1 MFRLLF
7 TITIVFILWG
17 SPVFS
22 ETVLTGGITYT
33 ISFARKI
40 SFRNISYKVKME
52 SFYKYKKFKKKFGS
66 KYIKTVFSD
75 NTFCITPKNSM
86 YTYYYSEQGNLWLIQ
101 TKIAQNKYSKYA
113 RYNTDGL
120 LDSVILDV
128 GNNEQFVFD
137 VNKKLVA
144 HWIGKNGYDENGEL
158 FGTRD

>member
-1 MFRLLF
+1 MKIKLILSILF
-7 TITIVFILWG
+7 FIIFVT
-17 SPVFS
+17 PVQS
-22 ETVLTGGITYT
+22 AIIRGGITF
-33 ISFARKI
+33 SVSEARKI
-40 SFRNISYKVKME
+40 SFHNIPYKIPTD
-52 SFYKYKKFKKKFGS
+52 SFYNFRKFKKDFGVR
-66 KYIKTVFSD
+66 YTKTLFSD

-137 VNKKLVA
+137 VNKKLIA